1 MLLQTPEVA
10 ETTDKQHPV
19 MIYSDGEF
27 TETQISDD
35 ELLEYYNRARV
46 SSDTQVYYVCEQHP
60 TSYSTQHIKE
70 SIRLEQACSADDY
83 SVEDT
88 TYVVLLNKLSK
99 VEGQLTL
106 RFLVTSKID
115 IRSVAL
121 ELSKHNVATL
131 TSLLQL
137 LPNHNKLQ
145 QIISTLNDRKIKP
158 GRSIYKRVKRR
169 ALEYLKD
176 LNPDDY
182 NSILTVHSL
191 WNELLADYP
200 MLTLA
205 RGKLNKDTLKRV
217 ADYIKL
223 VDSK

>member
-1 MLLQTPEVA
+1 MRLQQPEVA

-46 SSDTQVYYVCEQHP
+46 SSDTQVYVCEQHP

-70 SIRLEQACSADDY
+70 SIRLEQAYSADDY

-121 ELSKHNVATL
+121 ELSKHDVATL

-205 RGKLNKDTLKRV
+205 RGKLNKYTLKRV